1 MLAAPSQNREFR
13 SANKRKRTI
22 RNRKTGRQQ
31 SAFAALDLG
40 TNNCRLLVAKPMNDG
55 FRIIDGFSRIVRLG
69 EGVSELGALSD
80 AAVQRTI
87 EALKICAQKMSRQRV
102 SKARCVATQAARSA
116 SNGVYFVDRVRAE
129 TGIDLEIIS
138 SQEEAELT
146 LTGCLPL
153 LDTSYDYTLMFDV
166 GGGSAEFVWARI
178 LPIEGAKILGW
189 TSLPLG
195 VVTLTELFGKSEFD
209 PLEYENLVSSLIK
222 TLRPFDLEFGISEH
236 IVGDRVQIVGTAGTV
251 TTIAGVNMCLPRYNR
266 SRVDG
271 CWLDYNAVRRV
282 SCMLRNQSYD
292 ERAAHPCIG
301 HTRAEL
307 VVAGCAVLEA
317 VCNIWPAGRLRVADR
332 GVREGILSVMSG
344 QPRVSGDDA
353 ISFAV
358 E

>member
-13 SANKRKRTI
+13 SANERKRTF

-40 TNNCRLLVAKPMNDG
+40 TNNCRLLVAKPMKDG
-55 FRIIDGFSRIVRLG
+55 FRIVDGFSRIVRLG

-80 AAVQRTI
+80 EAVQRTI

-116 SNGVYFVDRVRAE
+116 SNRVHFVDRIRAE

-146 LTGCLPL
+146 LTGCLSL

-251 TTIAGVNMCLPRYNR
+251 TTIAGINMCLPRYNR

-282 SCMLRNQSYD
+282 SRMLRNQSYD

-332 GVREGILSVMSG
+332 GVREGILSVRSG
-344 QPRVSGDDA
+344 QPRVSGDGA
-353 ISFAV
+353 VSFGL

>member
-13 SANKRKRTI
+13 SANERKRTF

-40 TNNCRLLVAKPMNDG
+40 TNNCRLLVAKPMKDG
-55 FRIIDGFSRIVRLG
+55 FRIVDGFSRIVRLG

-80 AAVQRTI
+80 EAVQRTI

-116 SNGVYFVDRVRAE
+116 SNRVHFVDRIRAE

-146 LTGCLPL
+146 LTGCLSL

-271 CWLDYNAVRRV
+271 CWLDYNAVRHV
-282 SCMLRNQSYD
+282 SRMLRNQSYD

-344 QPRVSGDDA
+344 QPRVSGDGA
-353 ISFAV
+353 ISFGL

>member
-13 SANKRKRTI
+13 SANERKRTF
-22 RNRKTGRQQ
+22 RSRKTGRQQ

-40 TNNCRLLVAKPMNDG
+40 TNNCRLLVAKPMKDG
-55 FRIIDGFSRIVRLG
+55 FRIVDGFSRIVRLG

-80 AAVQRTI
+80 EAVQRTI

-116 SNGVYFVDRVRAE
+116 SNRVHFVDRIRAE

-146 LTGCLPL
+146 LTGCLSL

-344 QPRVSGDDA
+344 QPRVSGDGA
-353 ISFAV
+353 ISFGL

>member
-87 EALKICAQKMSRQRV
+87 DALKICAKKMSRQRV

-146 LTGCLPL
+146 LTGCLSL

-236 IVGDRVQIVGTAGTV
+236 IVGNRVQIVGTAGTV